1 MIQGG
6 NINPWSIYHYQQS
19 STFSIYKSVIINWQ
33 MDKINPPDPL
43 TFGWNIKKQW
53 KLWKQELENYSVA
66 KEKDKKKNKV
76 KSSILLSCVGPEGSE
91 THNVFTF
98 SQEEESFNC
107 NSIVQ
112 KFESFRI
119 PRKNMTLL
127 RYKFLLYKHKEGKTF
142 DEFRTQLKRFS
153 GDCEFGELKDILVKQ
168 EAEIYFIKFMKE
180 TKRCSQLEKKI
191 LRQCKYCGRTHMR
204 GACPVFHRTCKN
216 CQKKDT
222 LPTFACPLTN
232 F

>member
-43 TFGWNIKKQW
+43 TFGWNIKKHW

-76 KSSILLSCVGPEGSE
+76 KSSICLSCVGPEGSE
-91 THNVFTF
+91 IHNAFTF
-98 SQEEESFNC
+98 SQEDESFHC
-107 NSIVQ
+107 NFIVQ
-112 KFESFRI
+112 KFENFRI
-119 PRKNMTLL
+119 PRKNITLV
-127 RYKFLLYKHKEGKTF
+127 RYKFLPCKRKEGKTF
-142 DEFRTQLKRFS
+142 DEFMTQLKRF
-153 GDCEFGELKDILVKQ
+153 GELGELKDIVVKQ
-168 EAEIYFIKFMKE
+168 EAEVYLIKFMKK
-180 TKRCSQLEKKI
+180 TKSCSQLEKKI
-191 LRQCKYCGRTHMR
+191 LRQCKYRRRTHMR

-232 F
+232 L